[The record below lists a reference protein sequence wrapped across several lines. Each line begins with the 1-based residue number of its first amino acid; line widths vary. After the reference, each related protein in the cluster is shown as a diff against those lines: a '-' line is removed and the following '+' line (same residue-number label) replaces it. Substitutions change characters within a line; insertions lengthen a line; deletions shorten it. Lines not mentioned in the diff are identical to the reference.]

1 MSKLMRCIFILLLF
15 LGICKTYAQKYTISG
30 YVTDALSGE
39 KLIGASV
46 YDANTYKGVSTNS
59 YGFYSFSSSKTL
71 LLNVSY
77 VGFAPY
83 SVQIELLAD
92 TLMNIELSP
101 SAPIEEIVVQGSQT
115 NEVRTSQMSV
125 IDLPM
130 KTANKLPVIF
140 GEADIVKTLQL
151 LPGVQSGG
159 EAASGMYV
167 RGGGADQNLVLLD
180 GVPVYN
186 ANHLFGFFSV
196 FNSDAIQS
204 VKLTKGAFPAR
215 YGGRLSSV
223 LDISMKE
230 GNEQKLGGTASIGLI
245 SSKFMINGP
254 VNERTSF
261 LVSARRTYADALA
274 IPYLMKVEKDKGYDK
289 YRTGYYFYDINAKIN
304 YKFNEKH
311 RIYLSTYTGKDKHH
325 NLKKESGEKI
335 IFDDINVDEWP
346 HLDTIRWVRTAD
358 DEMWWSNVTAA
369 LRWNYVISNKLFV
382 NTTATYSWYK
392 MENAEGS
399 VYNAEISEMQ
409 YNSHIEDVGIK
420 LDFDYYPTLNHS
432 VKFGFQETYHIF
444 NPGVMARYY
453 TNADSIGG
461 NTVKNNKQYAH
472 EMAAYLEDDVN
483 IGNRLK
489 ANIGIRWSGFKV
501 GTEFYN
507 AFEPRLSARFL
518 LTDKWSIK
526 GAYAEMN
533 QYVNLLVNSNIG
545 LPFDLWVPATENI
558 VPQESKQ
565 ISFGSVYAINNK
577 LDFSIESF
585 HKYMGSL
592 IEYKEGASF
601 LSTGSDWQNKVAQ
614 GKGWS
619 YGLELLLMKRL
630 NKTTG
635 WVGYTW
641 SKSERQFDK
650 KGEEISFGK
659 VFPYKY
665 DRRHD
670 ASIVVS
676 HEINDQIDIS
686 CAWVYGTGNAATLA
700 YIAYPSADQQPHT
713 PQQGAEIDS
722 PYHPNIDYIESRNNF
737 RMPAYHRLDGS
748 INFKKEKKWGQ
759 RIWNISIY
767 NIYNRQN
774 PFMVDWDAD
783 PMTGKKKLMQYS
795 LFQMI
800 PSVSYKIEF

>member
-1 MSKLMRCIFILLLF
+1 MRSILILLLF
-15 LGICKTYAQKYTISG
+15 FGVCKAYAQKYTISG

-46 YDANTYKGVSTNS
+46 YDANNYKGVSTNS
-59 YGFYSFSSSKTL
+59 YGFYSFSSNSKTVQFT
-71 LLNVSY
+71 VSY

-83 SVQIELLAD
+83 SVQIGLLAD
-92 TLMNIELSP
+92 TLMNIDLSP
-101 SAPIEEIVVQGSQT
+101 SASIEEIVVQGSQT

-151 LPGVQSGG
+151 LPGIQSGG

-230 GNEQKLGGTASIGLI
+230 GNGQKLGGTASVGLI

-254 VNERTSF
+254 INEKTSF
-261 LVSARRTYADALA
+261 LVSARRTYADVLA
-274 IPYLMKVEKDKGYDK
+274 IPYLMKVEKDKAYDK

-304 YKFNEKH
+304 HKFNEKH
-311 RIYLSTYTGKDKHH
+311 RIYLSAYTGKDKYH
-325 NLKKESGEKI
+325 NLKKESGEEI
-335 IFDDINVDEWP
+335 IFDDIKVEEWP
-346 HLDTIRWVRTAD
+346 HLDTVRWARTAD

-392 MENAEGS
+392 MENAES
-399 VYNAEISEMQ
+399 SAYNTEKSEMQ
-409 YNSHIEDVGIK
+409 YNSHIKDAGIK
-420 LDFDYYPTLNHS
+420 LDFDYYPTPNHS
-432 VKFGFQETYHIF
+432 IKFGFQETYHTF
-444 NPGVMARYY
+444 NPGVMARHY
-453 TNADSIGG
+453 TSADSIGD

-472 EMAAYLEDDVN
+472 EIAAYIEDDVN

-489 ANIGIRWSGFKV
+489 TNIGIRWSGFKV
-501 GTEFYN
+501 GNEFYN

-518 LTDKWSIK
+518 LTDKWNIK

-577 LDFSIESF
+577 LDFSIEGF
-585 HKYMGSL
+585 HKKMENL

-601 LSTGSDWQNKVAQ
+601 LSTGSDWQTKVTQ

-630 NKTTG
+630 GKTTG

-641 SKSERQFDK
+641 SKSERRFDK
-650 KGEEISFGK
+650 KGEEISLGK
-659 VFPYKY
+659 IFPYKY

-670 ASIVVS
+670 ASVVVS
-676 HEINDQIDIS
+676 HKINDRIDIS
-686 CAWVYGTGNAATLA
+686 GTWVYGTGNAATLA
-700 YIAYPSADQQPHT
+700 YIAYPSADQRPHT
-713 PQQGAEIDS
+713 PQQESKFDN

-737 RMPAYHRLDGS
+737 CMPAYHRLDGS

-774 PFMVDWDAD
+774 PFMVNWDTD
-783 PMTGKKKLMQYS
+783 PLTSKKKLMQYS